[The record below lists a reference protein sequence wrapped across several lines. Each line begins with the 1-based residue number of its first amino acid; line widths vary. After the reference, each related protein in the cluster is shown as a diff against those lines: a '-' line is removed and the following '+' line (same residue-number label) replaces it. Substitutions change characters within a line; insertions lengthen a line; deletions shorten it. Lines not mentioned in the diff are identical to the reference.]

1 MPQTQNNEAART
13 TPSSALVNAIP
24 IQTREASLGDV
35 VVESRTVPMVWSTGA
50 RVKRYDWY
58 RERYYL
64 EELSLEEG
72 HVRLERLN
80 NGAPLLASHNSW
92 SLSSVFGVIES
103 AYLEQNE
110 GRGSARFSEREE
122 VEPYFKD
129 VISRIL
135 RHLSVG
141 YVVHA
146 FEMIPPAGEGE
157 LWTYRAI
164 DWEPME
170 VSLVS
175 IPADAGSSIRSES
188 TQQQDAQRLFDCKF
202 YTRSAAAEVNPQ
214 GAIMPTPNDASRSAA
229 AAPAAAGADTT
240 HNPTTAPVV
249 VDAET
254 IRQAAITEER
264 TRCTEIRTAV
274 QNAGFDSA
282 YADELIVG
290 GASLDACRK
299 AIIDKMADKANATGI
314 RTAANIQT
322 VRDET
327 DVIRA
332 AMGDAIALRSDPR
345 SIVVQGREQIEA
357 ARQFRGMN
365 LVDMARF
372 AIERAGGRTTGMSR
386 REIAVV
392 ALGLDHDLC
401 GRAGMH
407 STSDFPAILGNTV
420 NRVLRAAYQQEQRTF
435 TAWCRQSTLPDF
447 REAARVQLSESP
459 KFTQIKE
466 GGEYKML
473 AFGDSA
479 EKISLSKWGGIV
491 AVTWETIMNDD
502 LDAFSR
508 IPMALAAEAA
518 ATESDIVYGIL
529 MGNPKMSDNKALFH
543 ADHGNLAGTGLGID
557 VATLTAGRAAIRKQT
572 GLKGRKLN
580 LAPEVLLVGPDLEG
594 EANKYT
600 SSQFVAAK
608 SVDVNPEFNRS
619 LEVVS
624 EQRIEGNSWFLTCR
638 PGRVDTIEY
647 AYLEGEE
654 GLYTEQR
661 AGFHVDGLEVKA
673 RHCFAAKAIDW
684 RGFWK
689 NPGAGG

>member
-1 MPQTQNNEAART
+1 MPQARSEAATRN
-13 TPSSALVNAIP
+13 PPAVLINAIP

-50 RVKRYDWY
+50 KVKRYDWY
-58 RERYYL
+58 RERYYW
-64 EELSLEEG
+64 ETLSLEEG
-72 HVRLERLN
+72 HVRLDRLN

-92 SLSSVFGVIES
+92 SLASVFGVIES

-110 GRGSARFSEREE
+110 GKGSARFSEREE

-129 VISRIL
+129 VINRIL

-146 FEMIPPAGEGE
+146 FEMIPPASEGD

-175 IPADAGSSIRSES
+175 IPADSGSSIRSENS
-188 TQQQDAQRLFDCKF
+188 QQQEQQRLFDCKF
-202 YTRSAAAEVNPQ
+202 FTRSAAAEVNPQ

-229 AAPAAAGADTT
+229 AAPAAAGADATQ
-240 HNPTTAPVV
+240 NPTVAPAT
-249 VDAET
+249 VDTES
-254 IRQAAITEER
+254 IRQAAIAEER

-274 QNAGFDSA
+274 RNAGFEA
-282 YADELIVG
+282 NYADELIAS
-290 GASLDACRK
+290 GASLNACRE
-299 AIIDKMADKANATGI
+299 AIINKMADKANANNI

-327 DVIRA
+327 DVVRA
-332 AMGDAIALRSDPR
+332 AMGDAIALRADPR
-345 SIVVQGREQIEA
+345 SIIVQRPEQADA

-365 LVDMARF
+365 LVDMARHC
-372 AIERAGGRTTGMSR
+372 IERSGGRTTGLSR
-386 REIAVV
+386 REIAVIS
-392 ALGLDHDLC
+392 LGLDADLC
-401 GRAGMH
+401 SRAGMH

-435 TAWCRQSTLPDF
+435 TAWCRQSILPDF
-447 REAARVQLSESP
+447 REAARAQLSESP
-459 KFTQIKE
+459 KFQQIKE
-466 GGEYKML
+466 GGEYKVL

-479 EKISLSKWGGIV
+479 EKYSLAKSGGIV
-491 AVTWETIMNDD
+491 PVTWETLINDD
-502 LDAFSR
+502 LDAFNR
-508 IPMALAAEAA
+508 LPMALAAEAA

-529 MGNPKMSDNKALFH
+529 MNNPKMNDNKALFH
-543 ADHGNLAGTGLGID
+543 VDHGNLAAAGAGID
-557 VATLTAGRAAIRKQT
+557 VPTLTAGRAAIRKQT
-572 GLKGRKLN
+572 GLRGRKLN

-594 EANKYT
+594 DANKYT

-619 LEVVS
+619 LEVVV
-624 EQRIEGNSWFLTCR
+624 EQRIEGNPWFLTCR
-638 PGRVDTIEY
+638 PGRIDTIEY

-661 AGFHVDGLEVKA
+661 SGFYVDGLEVKA
-673 RHCFAAKAIDW
+673 RHCFGAKAIDW

-689 NPGAGG
+689 NPGAAG